1 MSIPGGDGQSLTVV
15 PEKVREVGNYVYGL
29 ADTLR
34 QALDSAAREVDACAG
49 SSWTGD
55 YADTFASGW
64 SETRTGGAAIMTALT
79 EMAEKLGVTAD
90 TYTQRDETN
99 SAALGSFSL
108 DLPGL

>member
-1 MSIPGGDGQSLTVV
+1 MITPGGDGQSLTVV
-15 PEKVREVGNYVYGL
+15 PDKVREVGNYVYGL

-55 YADTFASGW
+55 YANTFASGW
-64 SETRTGGAAIMTALT
+64 SETRTGGTAIMTALT

-99 SAALGSFSL
+99 SAALSSFSL